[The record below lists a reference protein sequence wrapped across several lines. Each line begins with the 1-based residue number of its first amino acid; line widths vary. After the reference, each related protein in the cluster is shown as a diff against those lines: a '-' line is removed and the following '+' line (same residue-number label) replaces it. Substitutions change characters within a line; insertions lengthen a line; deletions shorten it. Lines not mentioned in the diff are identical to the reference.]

1 MEDKIVKIEFNIWA
15 NDEQEGVAL
24 TQAIRSFI
32 DQQGAQGRKVSA
44 GKLLQAVNKW
54 GNNPFVL
61 QTINNYFK

>member
-44 GKLLQAVNKW
+44 GKLLQAINKW

-61 QTINNYFK
+61 QILNNYFK

>member
-24 TQAIRSFI
+24 TQAIRNFI

>member
-24 TQAIRSFI
+24 TQAIRSYI

-44 GKLLQAVNKW
+44 GKLLQAINKW

-61 QTINNYFK
+61 QILNNYFK